1 MVVDWGR
8 CSHKGMKIVVSVAL
22 SSILVAFLAMEAFC
36 VNWDD
41 PGSQTVD
48 EMFAG
53 DYGSAYSS
61 FPFPSSPQASRAAQ
75 AGEPNKEII
84 NLPIGSN
91 HSAATATV
99 QQTESQDSRKTTTN
113 QPEVANVAAQIQ
125 SRPTPASGTWKL
137 QIIDDTSRNATMTL
151 FQSGDT
157 VFGKGEI
164 DDGDGTMLETTA
176 SGKVAS
182 DKLTLDLVV
191 PEKIILYRLSLTV
204 NSDSALGSFIEFSTE
219 EEPATGTAAGIRVI
233 SQS

>member
-1 MVVDWGR
+1 MVVEWGH
-8 CSHKGMKIVVSVAL
+8 CSYKGMKIVVSVAL
-22 SSILVAFLAMEAFC
+22 SAILLAFLAIEAFC

-53 DYGSAYSS
+53 DYGSATSG

-91 HSAATATV
+91 HSAAVATV
-99 QQTESQDSRKTTTN
+99 QQTESQDCSKITTN
-113 QPEVANVAAQIQ
+113 QPDVANVAAQIQ
-125 SRPTPASGTWKL
+125 RPTSASGTWKL

-151 FQSGDT
+151 FQSGET

-164 DDGDGTMLETTA
+164 DDGAGTMLETTA

-191 PEKIILYRLSLTV
+191 PEKIILYQLSLTV
-204 NSDSALGSFIEFSTE
+204 NGDSASGSYVEFSTE
-219 EEPATGTAAGIRVI
+219 EEPATGTVAGIRVI
-233 SQS
+233 SHS

>member
-1 MVVDWGR
+1 MVVGWGC
-8 CSHKGMKIVVSVAL
+8 CSYKGMKIVVFVAL
-22 SSILVAFLAMEAFC
+22 SAILLAFLAMEAFC

-53 DYGSAYSS
+53 DYGSAYSG

-84 NLPIGSN
+84 NLTIGSN
-91 HSAATATV
+91 HSAATATI
-99 QQTESQDSRKTTTN
+99 QQTEIQDSSKITTN
-113 QPEVANVAAQIQ
+113 QPEVAYVAAQIQ
-125 SRPTPASGTWKL
+125 RPTSASGTWKL

-164 DDGDGTMLETTA
+164 DDGAGTMLETTA
-176 SGKVAS
+176 SGKVVS

-204 NSDSALGSFIEFSTE
+204 NSDSALGSYVEFSTE
-219 EEPATGTAAGIRVI
+219 EEPATGTVEGIRVI
-233 SQS
+233 PQS

>member
-1 MVVDWGR
+1 
-8 CSHKGMKIVVSVAL
+8 MKIVVSVAL

-53 DYGSAYSS
+53 DYGSAISG
-61 FPFPSSPQASRAAQ
+61 FPFPSSPQASRVAQ

-84 NLPIGSN
+84 NLPIGGN
-91 HSAATATV
+91 HSAATATI
-99 QQTESQDSRKTTTN
+99 QQTESLDRSKITTN
-113 QPEVANVAAQIQ
+113 QPAAANAAAQIQ
-125 SRPTPASGTWKL
+125 SRPTSASGTWKL
-137 QIIDDTSRNATMTL
+137 QIIDDASRNATMTL

-164 DDGDGTMLETTA
+164 DDGDGTTLETTA

-182 DKLTLDLVV
+182 DKLTLDLFV
-191 PEKIILYRLSLTV
+191 PGKIILYRLSLTV
-204 NSDSALGSFIEFSTE
+204 NSDSASGSYIEFSTE
-219 EEPATGTAAGIRVI
+219 EEPATGTVTGIRAI

>member
-1 MVVDWGR
+1 MVVDWR
-8 CSHKGMKIVVSVAL
+8 HCSYKGMKIVVSVAL
-22 SSILVAFLAMEAFC
+22 SSILIAFLAMEAFC

-48 EMFAG
+48 EMLAG
-53 DYGSAYSS
+53 DYGSATSG

-84 NLPIGSN
+84 NLPIGGN
-91 HSAATATV
+91 HSAANATV
-99 QQTESQDSRKTTTN
+99 QQTESQDSSKITTN

-125 SRPTPASGTWKL
+125 RPTSASGTWKL

-204 NSDSALGSFIEFSTE
+204 NSDSVSGSYVEFSTE